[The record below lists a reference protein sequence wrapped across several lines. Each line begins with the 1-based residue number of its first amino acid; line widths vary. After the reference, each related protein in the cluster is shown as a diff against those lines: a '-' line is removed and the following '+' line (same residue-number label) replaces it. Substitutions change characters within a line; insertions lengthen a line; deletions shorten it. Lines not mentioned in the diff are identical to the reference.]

1 MLSLHAVLLAVQL
14 PLLLLLHAPRP
25 TDAGRAASGLTAE
38 VYANS
43 VMRGTPVCTRVVP
56 NGWRVESAEALC
68 PAWNGVF
75 MPNQLSIRLT
85 GTLTAEGASK
95 WHRFTATV
103 GPTALVRLWVDDLR
117 LVDAWTPRHAEAA
130 SNGSVV
136 VPRGYSFWDHANIA
150 RAHDDF
156 SNGKIVGPES
166 AEDCAARCDE
176 LKSDGC
182 IGFVATPAT
191 GTISTCYLRKVLNA
205 TSGCAGEIATTSR
218 PYSVYTRNSSCELPH
233 GWTPPGVPAG
243 GTHAPPPLPDS
254 PTTPYLLPNVTLGS
268 ERPVFVRVDLRPA
281 DTTEPIMLSLNW
293 TADPTPDAATPP
305 IPSSAL
311 SPAVSDVQRQ
321 RCGETPLFCAIVTLK
336 PIFLPRQARERNLG
350 KALKRGGVFPQAR
363 AAGTRVYRLV
373 RKTPFL
379 SHFVLNT
386 EHLRQAWDKQRKSSR
401 KKEVFVAG
409 TTGPAGLSSRRLR
422 CRSML
427 GWSSASATPQ
437 VPSTPT
443 PCRSL
448 RRRR

>member
-243 GTHAPPPLPDS
+243 GTPAPQDNSDICLPKID
-254 PTTPYLLPNVTLGS
+254 
-268 ERPVFVRVDLRPA
+268 
-281 DTTEPIMLSLNW
+281 EPQN
-293 TADPTPDAATPP
+293 A
-305 IPSSAL
+305 
-311 SPAVSDVQRQ
+311 
-321 RCGETPLFCAIVTLK
+321 
-336 PIFLPRQARERNLG
+336 
-350 KALKRGGVFPQAR
+350 KALERLHLPCAR
-363 AAGTRVYRLV
+363 PLLTQSD
-373 RKTPFL
+373 TQ
-379 SHFVLNT
+379 SHNAQPRARNAT
-386 EHLRQAWDKQRKSSR
+386 KPR
-401 KKEVFVAG
+401 KKRAPNERTCARG
-409 TTGPAGLSSRRLR
+409 A
-422 CRSML
+422 
-427 GWSSASATPQ
+427 
-437 VPSTPT
+437 
-443 PCRSL
+443 
-448 RRRR
+448 